1 MTAAV
6 LITGMLVALYVIRT
20 GVKPVG
26 AIVMAQAVTVIAAP
40 LMAGVLLWL
49 CNRKE
54 YMGEHRNGSLLNVV
68 GGVGFLILLAMAWN
82 TAFNKVWPKVSEWL
96 G

>member
-49 CNRKE
+49 CNQRSTWASTGTDLCS
-54 YMGEHRNGSLLNVV
+54 MSW
-68 GGVGFLILLAMAWN
+68 AAW
-82 TAFNKVWPKVSEWL
+82 AS
-96 G
+96 